1 LLLRDRTGNWTYHF
15 AVTVDDLEQ
24 EIDLVVRGEDLLAST
39 GRQIR
44 LARLLGREQPPVF
57 LHHPLIRHPT
67 GTKLSKANR
76 DTGIRELRRGGA
88 SAAAVLGQAA
98 HLTGLLEHPR
108 DLRPDELG
116 TLFENRLRA
125 G

>member
-1 LLLRDRTGNWTYHF
+1 MGIARALDGRVLLRLEDHDRGRCRPEYES
-15 AVTVDDLEQ
+15 AL
-24 EIDLVVRGEDLLAST
+24 LEDLDW
-39 GRQIR
+39 
-44 LARLLGREQPPVF
+44 LGLKPDLGSP
-57 LHHPLIRHPT
+57 
-67 GTKLSKANR
+67 A
-76 DTGIRELRRGGA
+76 ELRQGA
-88 SAAAVLGQAA
+88 GQAA